1 MKKKILIPGWN
12 SCSPKK
18 QELIKIWVES
28 VLQAQAASK
37 ALIAVCNSED
47 VAEESVVT
55 LSQFMHTEGDNKEI
69 FEIIEVDDNSEEVMK
84 LAELPYDFS
93 NEFKGFLKRICLRGC
108 EEMSNSNE
116 QKKCRENCNQI
127 FS

>member
-1 MKKKILIPGWN
+1 MKKKILLPGWN

-55 LSQFMHTEGDNKEI
+55 LSQAMHNAVDNKKD
-69 FEIIEVDDNSEEVMK
+69 FEIIEFDDNSEEVMK

-93 NEFKGFLKRICLRGC
+93 NELKELLKWFCLKDC
-108 EEMSNSNE
+108 ESRSNQNE
-116 QKKCRENCNQI
+116 QKKCRENCNQK
-127 FS
+127 